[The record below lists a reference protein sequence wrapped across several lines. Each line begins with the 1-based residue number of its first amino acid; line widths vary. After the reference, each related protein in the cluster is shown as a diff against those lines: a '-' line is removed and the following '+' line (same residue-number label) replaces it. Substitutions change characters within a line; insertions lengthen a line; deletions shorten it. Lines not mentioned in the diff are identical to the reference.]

1 MISPWRSPLP
11 LEESTM
17 QEMVVYFYSGSWI
30 PIMFCRLAEAIAL
43 HQKARREGKELFVFP
58 PDVDPRD
65 PSHFTPSHPST
76 STRALVEPKGVRT

>member
-1 MISPWRSPLP
+1 VISPWRSPLP

-43 HQKARREGKELFVFP
+43 HQKACREGKELFVFP

-65 PSHFTPSHPST
+65 PSQFTPPHPSA
-76 STRALVEPKGVRT
+76 STRVLVEPKGVRI

>member
-1 MISPWRSPLP
+1 
-11 LEESTM
+11 M

-65 PSHFTPSHPST
+65 PSHFVPPQP
-76 STRALVEPKGVRT
+76 STRARALAEPKGVRI